1 MKSDGSHRGEQKG
14 GGRKYA
20 FCEAPHCAQTA
31 EGHWRCAGTL
41 SYICEKKKKLA
52 KKRAECLVLSPAN
65 DPGNRTRDRSCKEPR
80 EGVRGSVVRED
91 LPTWVRV
98 IRRASEEEA
107 QEEEEEKETRN
118 FSGKP
123 CYYASQSLVT
133 TCFYVNV
140 GLI

>member
-1 MKSDGSHRGEQKG
+1 MRRRIAPKLQKVTG
-14 GGRKYA
+14 GARAHFPIYA
-20 FCEAPHCAQTA
+20 K
-31 EGHWRCAGTL
+31 
-41 SYICEKKKKLA
+41 KKKKLA

-80 EGVRGSVVRED
+80 EGGRGSVVRED